1 MAAHNAT
8 HTAPA
13 VEARDGDGIRDREIR
28 MEQEH
33 LDRVYQRLEEKIHEA
48 EFLMDD
54 AAKRGQVG
62 TPGALAERDAQVFRA
77 GVHLNRLNSEFEDFL
92 FGRIDLLLGKDGER
106 GPDGAY
112 TSVEPADDAVRSDE
126 GGAPSAEIA
135 ETLHIGRLGV
145 LDADYSPLVIDWR
158 APAAAP
164 FYRSTPVAPGRVV
177 RRRVIRSKGRRVL
190 GVEDDLLRPELT
202 ATLDGTTLPVV
213 GDGALMAAL
222 GRARSHTM
230 RDIVAS
236 IQAEQDMVIRAPAA
250 SVTEVE
256 GGPGTGKTAVALHR
270 AAYLLYQDRRRY
282 AGGILVVSP
291 TPLLVAYTE
300 GVLPSLGEEGQVAIR
315 ALGSLVE
322 GEEAADWG
330 GPKAPAEGADG
341 EPGGPVGGDGRVY
354 DEPAVARIK
363 GSARMTKVLRRAARG
378 ALERP
383 APAAPGRRG
392 GARRRDGAPQVRG
405 AAGDAAQLSFEVAG
419 APAAPAP
426 GRTPA
431 AEPLPAPGRPASG
444 PAADP
449 AVSGPGGGGAG
460 PVTPD
465 RLRVVAFGRRVEL
478 DEQELRR
485 IRQTALG
492 GTAPVNLL
500 RPRARRLLLDAL
512 WGRSGAGQRYTDP
525 ELAAEA
531 RQAFDEDITSE
542 PEFLEFLDAWWPEL
556 TPRAVLAAMAD
567 EKRLGRWARRIL
579 TPREVR
585 LLARSLK
592 RLGPDGRG
600 PLSVHDVALLDELN
614 SVLGAPARPRRRE
627 VDPLDQLTGLEELTT
642 YADRMSGGRARDE
655 RLREEART
663 DYAHVIVD
671 EAQDLTPMQ
680 WRMVGRRGRH
690 ATWTVVGD
698 PAQSSWSD
706 PDEAAEARDEALGNR
721 PRRRFTL
728 TVNYRNPAEIA
739 ELAAKVLALAM
750 PGMPAPEAVRST
762 GVVPRFVVAGTPDG
776 DRVPG
781 GGRGAVGNGA
791 PDGAGA
797 ADLGA
802 CVRREASRLLAEV
815 DGTVGVVV
823 AMGRRAEARAW
834 LAGLGGRVVALGSL
848 EAKGLEYDA
857 TVVVSPA
864 EIADESPAG
873 LRVLYVAL
881 TRATQRL
888 TVVSGERDMPDE
900 AGVPDLLR
908 D

>member
-1 MAAHNAT
+1 MAAQNAT
-8 HTAPA
+8 HAHVATGP
-13 VEARDGDGIRDREIR
+13 ETEPDGVRDREIGT
-28 MEQEH
+28 EQQH
-33 LDRVYQRLEEKIHEA
+33 LDRVYRRLEEKIHEA

-92 FGRIDLLLGKDGER
+92 FGRVDLLLGKDGKK

-112 TSVEPADDAVRSDE
+112 TSVEPADDAVSDDR
-126 GGAPSAEIA
+126 AEIA
-135 ETLHIGRLGV
+135 ETLHIGRIGV
-145 LDADYSPLVIDWR
+145 LDSDYSPLVIDWR

-164 FYRSTPVAPGRVV
+164 FYRATPVAPGRVV
-177 RRRVIRSKGRRVL
+177 RRRVIRSKGRKVL

-202 ATLDGTTLPVV
+202 ATLAGAALPVV

-222 GRARSHTM
+222 GQARSHTM
-230 RDIVAS
+230 RDIVSS

-315 ALGSLVE
+315 AVGSLVD
-322 GEEAADWG
+322 GAEADT
-330 GPKAPAEGADG
+330 
-341 EPGGPVGGDGRVY
+341 Y
-354 DEPAVARIK
+354 DEPAVARVK
-363 GSARMTKVLRRAARG
+363 GSSRMLKVLRKA
-378 ALERP
+378 
-383 APAAPGRRG
+383 
-392 GARRRDGAPQVRG
+392 VRG
-405 AAGDAAQLSFEVAG
+405 VLEGTG
-419 APAAPAP
+419 APA
-426 GRTPA
+426 GRA
-431 AEPLPAPGRPASG
+431 KDRDGQLPLDDPDGSTGG
-444 PAADP
+444 PQ
-449 AVSGPGGGGAG
+449 GP
-460 PVTPD
+460 PD
-465 RLRVVAFGRRVEL
+465 RLRVVAFGARLEL
-478 DEQELRR
+478 GAEELKR
-485 IRQTALG
+485 IRNAALG

-500 RPRARRLLLDAL
+500 RPRARRLVLDAL
-512 WGRSGAGQRYTDP
+512 WSRAGGPKRYTDP

-531 RQAFDEDITSE
+531 RRAFDEDVSTE
-542 PEFLEFLDAWWPEL
+542 DDFLGFLAAWWPEL
-556 TPRAVLAAMAD
+556 TPRGVLAAMAD
-567 EKRLGRWARRIL
+567 ERRLSRWSRRVL
-579 TPREVR
+579 NPREVR

-592 RLGPDGRG
+592 RLDAAGRG
-600 PLSVHDVALLDELN
+600 PLSVHDVALLDELETL
-614 SVLGAPARPRRRE
+614 LGAPARPRQPRE
-627 VDPLDQLTGLEELTT
+627 ADPLAHLTGLEELMPQ
-642 YADRMSGGRARDE
+642 RSESRRERAE
-655 RLREEART
+655 RLAEERR

-680 WRMVGRRGRH
+680 WRMVGRRGRT
-690 ATWTVVGD
+690 ATWTIVGD

-706 PDEAAEARDEALGNR
+706 PDEAAAARDEALGA
-721 PRRRFTL
+721 RRRTRFRL

-739 ELAAKVLALAM
+739 ELAARVLALAM
-750 PGMPAPEAVRST
+750 PGMESPAAVRST
-762 GVVPRFVVAGTPDG
+762 GVVPRFAVAGDDLAAAVRAEAVHLLG
-776 DRVPG
+776 D
-781 GGRGAVGNGA
+781 
-791 PDGAGA
+791 
-797 ADLGA
+797 
-802 CVRREASRLLAEV
+802 V

-823 AMGRRAEARAW
+823 PMGRRAQARGW
-834 LAGLGGRVVALGSL
+834 LAGLGDRVVVLGSL

-857 TVVVSPA
+857 TVVVTPA

-888 TVVSGERDMPDE
+888 TVLSGERDDPD
-900 AGVPDLLR
+900 ADGVPDLLR

>member
-8 HTAPA
+8 HAPDHTSDS
-13 VEARDGDGIRDREIR
+13 VREREIDA
-28 MEQEH
+28 EQTH
-33 LDRVYQRLEEKIHEA
+33 LDRVYRRLEEKIHEA

-62 TPGALAERDAQVFRA
+62 TPGALAERDAQVFQA
-77 GVHLNRLNSEFEDFL
+77 GVHLHRLNSEYEDFL
-92 FGRIDLLLGKDGER
+92 FGRIDLLLGKDGKK

-112 TSVEPADDAVRSDE
+112 TSVEPAE
-126 GGAPSAEIA
+126 GAIEDGRAAIA

-164 FYRSTPVAPGRVV
+164 FYRATPVAPGRVV
-177 RRRVIRSKGRRVL
+177 RRRVIRSKGRKVL
-190 GVEDDLLRPELT
+190 GVEDDLMRPEIT
-202 ATLDGTTLPVV
+202 ATLDGQELPAI

-282 AGGILVVSP
+282 AGGILIVSP

-315 ALGSLVE
+315 ALGSLVD
-322 GEEAADWG
+322 GAEATA
-330 GPKAPAEGADG
+330 
-341 EPGGPVGGDGRVY
+341 Y
-354 DEPAVARIK
+354 DPPAVARVK
-363 GSARMTKVLRRAARG
+363 GSSRMQKLLRKAARG
-378 ALERP
+378 ALEL
-383 APAAPGRRG
+383 AAPESS
-392 GARRRDGAPQVRG
+392 P
-405 AAGDAAQLSFEVAG
+405 
-419 APAAPAP
+419 
-426 GRTPA
+426 T
-431 AEPLPAPGRPASG
+431 
-444 PAADP
+444 
-449 AVSGPGGGGAG
+449 
-460 PVTPD
+460 
-465 RLRVVAFGRRVEL
+465 RLRVVAFGGRIEL
-478 DEQELRR
+478 DADELRG
-485 IRQTALG
+485 IRHNALG

-500 RPRARRLLLDAL
+500 RPRARRLILDAL
-512 WGRSGAGQRYTDP
+512 WTKSGAARRYTDP

-531 RQAFDEDITSE
+531 REGFDEDITTE
-542 PEFLEFLDAWWPEL
+542 TDFQEFLDAWWPEL
-556 TPRAVLAAMAD
+556 TPRGVLAAMAD
-567 EKRLGRWARRIL
+567 ERRLGRWARRVL
-579 TPREVR
+579 NPREVR
-585 LLARSLK
+585 QLARSLR
-592 RLGPDGRG
+592 RLDERGHG
-600 PLSVHDVALLDELN
+600 PLSVHDVALLDELQLI
-614 SVLGAPARPRRRE
+614 LGAPMRPARPRE
-627 VDPLDQLTGLEELTT
+627 ADPLDHLTGLEELSTH
-642 YADRMSGGRARDE
+642 ADRMGGGRSRRE
-655 RLREEART
+655 RLEEERT

-706 PDEAAEARDEALGNR
+706 PDEAAVARDEALGTR

-739 ELAAKVLALAM
+739 ELAGKVLALAM
-750 PGMPAPEAVRST
+750 PGMQSPKAVRST
-762 GVVPRFVVAGTPDG
+762 GLEPRFAL
-776 DRVPG
+776 
-781 GGRGAVGNGA
+781 AA
-791 PDGAGA
+791 DGAREGRPADDA
-797 ADLGA
+797 ALA
-802 CVRREASRLLAEV
+802 EATVAEAERLLGEV
-815 DGTVGVVV
+815 DGTIGVVV
-823 AMGRRAEARAW
+823 AMNRRAQARRW
-834 LAGLGGRVVALGSL
+834 LAPLGERVVALGSL

-881 TRATQRL
+881 TRATQQL
-888 TVVSGERDMPDE
+888 TVLSAERDEPDA